1 MPTNPNSIMNRFN
14 IEPLFSRAANTMKK
28 SAIREILKLTQKPEM
43 ISFAGGLP
51 APETFP
57 VNELKEIVLEVL
69 EKDGAASLQYGT
81 TEGDARLRQL
91 LVDRHNRDGL
101 NLTIDNLIIN
111 TGSQQALDLLAKILI
126 DSGDYVIC
134 GLPSYLG
141 GLNAFSVYGA
151 KLKGIPFDDYGMMP
165 SELEKAIVGIRDLGR
180 VVKFIYIIP
189 DFQNPAGITAPES
202 RRLEILAIA
211 EKYDLLIVEDSPYR
225 EVRFSGEPQKLIYQL
240 DTSGRVVTLFTFSKI
255 FAPGFRLAW
264 TIGHPV
270 LLDKLVM
277 AKQSAD
283 LCTPVFVQK
292 IAARYIEKGL
302 LEKNLITTIALYKER
317 CYHMIAC
324 LKKYMPAGVR
334 WTEPDGGLFLF
345 ITLPEHLDSMKIF
358 EAAIEKNVA
367 FVTGSVFYCNDGGRN
382 TMRLNFS
389 YCNKEEIEE
398 GVKRLASVVAQ
409 QI

>member
-1 MPTNPNSIMNRFN
+1 MNQFN
-14 IEPLFSRAANTMKK
+14 TDHLFSRAAQTMKK
-28 SAIREILKLTQKPEM
+28 SAIREILKLTQKPDM

-57 VNELKEIVLEVL
+57 VEDLKEIVLEVL
-69 EKDGAASLQYGT
+69 EQDGAAALQYGT
-81 TEGDARLRQL
+81 TEGDNKLRQL
-91 LVDRHNRDGL
+91 LVDRHNREGL
-101 NLTIDNLIIN
+101 SLTLDNIIIN
-111 TGSQQALDLLAKILI
+111 TGSQQMLDLLGKILI
-126 DSGDYVIC
+126 DPGDYVIC

-151 KLKGIPFDDYGMMP
+151 KLKGIPFDDFGMMP
-165 SELEKAIVGIRDLGR
+165 TELDKAIVGIRDLGR
-180 VVKFIYIIP
+180 TVKFIYIIP

-211 EKYDLLIVEDSPYR
+211 EKYNLLIVEDSPYR
-225 EVRFSGEPQKLIYQL
+225 EIRFAGEPQKLIYQL
-240 DTSGRVVTLFTFSKI
+240 DTSGRVITLFTFSKI

-264 TIGHPV
+264 TIGSPA

-302 LEKNLITTIALYKER
+302 LEKNLVTTIALYKER
-317 CYHMIAC
+317 CHHMIDC
-324 LKKYMPAGVR
+324 LRRYMPKGVS

-345 ITLPEHLDSMKIF
+345 ITLPGQLDSLDVLKK
-358 EAAIEKNVA
+358 AVDKNVA
-367 FVTGSVFYCNDGGRN
+367 FVTGSVFFCNDGGKN

-389 YCNKEEIEE
+389 YCNNKEIEE
-398 GVKRLASVVAQ
+398 GVMRLADVVKEM
-409 QI
+409 I

>member
-1 MPTNPNSIMNRFN
+1 MNQFDTDH
-14 IEPLFSRAANTMKK
+14 LYSRAAQTMKK

-57 VNELKEIVLEVL
+57 VEDLKEIVLEVL
-69 EKDGAASLQYGT
+69 EQDGAAALQYGT
-81 TEGDARLRQL
+81 TEGDIKLRQL

-101 NLTIDNLIIN
+101 NLTIDNIVIN
-111 TGSQQALDLLAKILI
+111 TGSQQMLDLIGKILI
-126 DSGDYVIC
+126 DPGDYVIC

-151 KLKGIPFDDYGMMP
+151 KLKGISFDDFGMIP
-165 SELEKAIVGIRDLGR
+165 DELEKAILGIRDLGR
-180 VVKFIYIIP
+180 TVKFIYIIP

-202 RRLEILAIA
+202 RRREILAIA
-211 EKYDLLIVEDSPYR
+211 EKYNLLIVEDSPYR
-225 EVRFSGEPQKLIYQL
+225 EIRFEGEPQKLIYQL
-240 DTSGRVVTLFTFSKI
+240 DTSGRVITLFTFSKI

-264 TIGHPV
+264 TIGSPA

-302 LEKNLITTIALYKER
+302 LEKNLIKTIALYKER
-317 CYHMIAC
+317 CRHMINC
-324 LKKYMPAGVR
+324 LKSYMPQGVK

-345 ITLPEHLDSMKIF
+345 ITLPEQLDSIAVLKK
-358 EAAIEKNVA
+358 AVEKNVA
-367 FVTGSVFYCNDGGRN
+367 FVTGSVFYCNDGGKN

-389 YCNKEEIEE
+389 YCNNTEIEE
-398 GVKRLASVVAQ
+398 GVKRLAEVVKEM
-409 QI
+409 I

>member
-1 MPTNPNSIMNRFN
+1 MNQFN
-14 IEPLFSRAANTMKK
+14 TDHLYSRAALTMKK
-28 SAIREILKLTQKPEM
+28 SAIREILKLTQKPDM

-57 VNELKEIVLEVL
+57 VDDLKEIVIEVL
-69 EKDGAASLQYGT
+69 ENDGAAALQYGT
-81 TEGDARLRQL
+81 TEGDTKLRQL

-111 TGSQQALDLLAKILI
+111 TGSQQMLDLIGKILI
-126 DSGDYVIC
+126 DPGDYVIC

-151 KLKGIPFDDYGMMP
+151 KLKGIPFDDFGMKP
-165 SELEKAIVGIRDLGR
+165 DELEKAIVGIRDLGR
-180 VVKFIYIIP
+180 TVKFIYIIP

-202 RRLEILAIA
+202 RRREILAIA
-211 EKYDLLIVEDSPYR
+211 EKYNLLIVEDSPYR
-225 EVRFSGEPQKLIYQL
+225 EIRFEGEPQKLIYQL
-240 DTSGRVVTLFTFSKI
+240 DTSGRVITLFTFSKI

-264 TIGHPV
+264 TIGSAA

-302 LEKNLITTIALYKER
+302 LDKNLVKTIALYKER
-317 CYHMIAC
+317 CHHMIAC
-324 LKKYMPAGVR
+324 LRRYMPKGVS

-345 ITLPEHLDSMKIF
+345 ITLPEQLDSLNVLKK
-358 EAAIEKNVA
+358 AVDKNVA
-367 FVTGSVFYCNDGGRN
+367 FVTGSVFFCNDGGKN

-389 YCNKEEIEE
+389 YCNNTEIEE
-398 GVKRLASVVAQ
+398 GVKRLAEVVKEM
-409 QI
+409 I

>member
-1 MPTNPNSIMNRFN
+1 MNQFN
-14 IEPLFSRAANTMKK
+14 TDHLYSRAAQTMKK

-57 VNELKEIVLEVL
+57 VDDLKEIVIEVL
-69 EKDGAASLQYGT
+69 EQDGAAALQYGT
-81 TEGDARLRQL
+81 TEGDNKLRQL
-91 LVDRHNRDGL
+91 LVDRHNREGL

-111 TGSQQALDLLAKILI
+111 TGSQQMLDLIGKILI
-126 DSGDYVIC
+126 DPGDYVIC

-151 KLKGIPFDDYGMMP
+151 KLKGIPFDDFGMKP
-165 SELEKAIVGIRDLGR
+165 DELEKAIVGIRDLGR
-180 VVKFIYIIP
+180 TVKFIYIIP

-202 RRLEILAIA
+202 RRREILAIA
-211 EKYDLLIVEDSPYR
+211 EKYNLLIVEDSPYR
-225 EVRFSGEPQKLIYQL
+225 EIRFGGEPQKLIYQL
-240 DTSGRVVTLFTFSKI
+240 DTSGRVITLFTFSKI

-264 TIGHPV
+264 TIGSAA

-302 LEKNLITTIALYKER
+302 LDKNLVKTIALYKER
-317 CYHMIAC
+317 CYHMIDC
-324 LKKYMPAGVR
+324 LRRYMPKGVS

-345 ITLPEHLDSMKIF
+345 ITLPEQLDSLNVLKK
-358 EAAIEKNVA
+358 AVDRNVA
-367 FVTGSVFYCNDGGRN
+367 FVTGSVFFCNDGGRN

-389 YCNKEEIEE
+389 YCNNTEIEE
-398 GVKRLASVVAQ
+398 GVKRLAGVVEEM
-409 QI
+409 I

>member
-1 MPTNPNSIMNRFN
+1 MAQLN
-14 IEPLFSRAANTMKK
+14 IDHLFSRAAHTMKK
-28 SAIREILKLTQKPEM
+28 SAIREILKLTQKPDM

-57 VNELKEIVLEVL
+57 VDDLKEIVIEVL
-69 EKDGAASLQYGT
+69 EKDGAAALQYGT
-81 TEGDARLRQL
+81 TEGDTKLRQL
-91 LVDRHNRDGL
+91 LIDRHNREGL
-101 NLTIDNLIIN
+101 NLSLDNIIIN
-111 TGSQQALDLLAKILI
+111 TGSQQMLDLLGKILI
-126 DSGDYVIC
+126 DAGDYVIC

-165 SELEKAIVGIRDLGR
+165 SELEKAITGIKELGR
-180 VVKFIYIIP
+180 SVKFIYIIP

-211 EKYDLLIVEDSPYR
+211 EKHNLLIVEDSPYR
-225 EVRFSGEPQKLIYQL
+225 EIRFEGTPQKLMYEL
-240 DTSGRVVTLFTFSKI
+240 DKSGRVITLFTFSKI

-264 TIGHPV
+264 TIGDPV

-302 LEKNLITTIALYKER
+302 LEKNLVKTIALYKER
-317 CYHMIAC
+317 CRFMIEC
-324 LKKYMPAGVR
+324 LGKYMPEGVK

-345 ITLPEHLDSMKIF
+345 ITLPEHLDSMNVLGK
-358 EAAIEKNVA
+358 AIEKNVA
-367 FVTGSVFYCNDGGRN
+367 FVTGTVFFCNDAGRN

-398 GVKRLASVVAQ
+398 GVKRLSQVVRE

>member
-1 MPTNPNSIMNRFN
+1 MNQFN
-14 IEPLFSRAANTMKK
+14 TDHLFSRAAQTMKK
-28 SAIREILKLTQKPEM
+28 SAIREILKLTQKPDM

-57 VNELKEIVLEVL
+57 VEDLKEIVLEVL
-69 EKDGAASLQYGT
+69 EQDGAAALQYGT
-81 TEGDARLRQL
+81 TEGDNKLRQL
-91 LVDRHNRDGL
+91 LVDRHNREGL
-101 NLTIDNLIIN
+101 SLTLDNIIIN
-111 TGSQQALDLLAKILI
+111 TGSQQMLDLLGKILI
-126 DSGDYVIC
+126 DPGDYVIC

-151 KLKGIPFDDYGMMP
+151 KLKGIPFDDFGMMP
-165 SELEKAIVGIRDLGR
+165 TELEKAIVGIRDLGR
-180 VVKFIYIIP
+180 TVKFIYIIP

-211 EKYDLLIVEDSPYR
+211 EKYNLLIVEDSPYR
-225 EVRFSGEPQKLIYQL
+225 EIRFAGEPQKLIYQL
-240 DTSGRVVTLFTFSKI
+240 DTSGRVITLFTFSKI

-264 TIGHPV
+264 TIGSPV

-302 LEKNLITTIALYKER
+302 LEKNLVTTIALYKER
-317 CYHMIAC
+317 CHHMIDC
-324 LKKYMPAGVR
+324 LRRYMPKGVS

-345 ITLPEHLDSMKIF
+345 ITLPGQLDSLDVLKK
-358 EAAIEKNVA
+358 AVDKNVA
-367 FVTGSVFYCNDGGRN
+367 FVTGSVFFCNDGGKN

-389 YCNKEEIEE
+389 YCNNKEIEE
-398 GVKRLASVVAQ
+398 GVMRLADVVKEM
-409 QI
+409 I

>member
-1 MPTNPNSIMNRFN
+1 MNDFN
-14 IEPLFSRAANTMKK
+14 TDHLYSRAAQTMKK

-57 VNELKEIVLEVL
+57 VNDLKDIVLEVL
-69 EKDGAASLQYGT
+69 EQDGAAALQYGT
-81 TEGDARLRQL
+81 TEGDNKLRQL

-111 TGSQQALDLLAKILI
+111 TGSQQMLDLIGKILI
-126 DSGDYVIC
+126 DPGDYVIC

-151 KLKGIPFDDYGMMP
+151 KLKGIPFDDFGMKP
-165 SELEKAIVGIRDLGR
+165 LELEKAIQGIRDLGR
-180 VVKFIYIIP
+180 TVKFIYIIP

-211 EKYDLLIVEDSPYR
+211 EKYNLLIVEDSPYR
-225 EVRFSGEPQKLIYQL
+225 EIRFGGEPQKLIYQL
-240 DTSGRVVTLFTFSKI
+240 DTSGRVITLFTFSKI

-264 TIGHPV
+264 TIGSQA

-277 AKQSAD
+277 AKQSTD

-302 LEKNLITTIALYKER
+302 LEKNLVKTIALYKER
-317 CYHMIAC
+317 CYHMIDC
-324 LKKYMPAGVR
+324 LSRYMPDGVK

-345 ITLPEHLDSMKIF
+345 ITLPETIDSINLLKK
-358 EAAIEKNVA
+358 AVDKNVA
-367 FVTGSVFYCNDGGRN
+367 FVTGSVFYCDDGGRN

-389 YCNKEEIEE
+389 YCNKPEIEE
-398 GVKRLASVVAQ
+398 GVKRLAEVVKEM
-409 QI
+409 I